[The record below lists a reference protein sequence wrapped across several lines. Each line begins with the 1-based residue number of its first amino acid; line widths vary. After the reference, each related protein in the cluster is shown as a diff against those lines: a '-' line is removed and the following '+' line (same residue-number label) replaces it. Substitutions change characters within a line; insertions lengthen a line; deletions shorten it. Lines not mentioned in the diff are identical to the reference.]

1 MTFYE
6 FTVNTIVEHP
16 IVFWFCVLCLLAI
29 LDKVQEV
36 IVCIFTK
43 GRSETNKKP
52 KKTDDV
58 VEPDYII
65 INKKDD

>member
-16 IVFWFCVLCLLAI
+16 VVFGFCVLCLLAI
-29 LDKVQEV
+29 LDKVKEV
-36 IVCIFTK
+36 IVGIFTK

-52 KKTDDV
+52 PKTDDV

-65 INKKDD
+65 INKKDN

>member
-16 IVFWFCVLCLLAI
+16 IVFGFCVLCLLAV
-29 LDKVQEV
+29 LDKVKEV

-43 GRSETNKKP
+43 GGSETNKKP

>member
-16 IVFWFCVLCLLAI
+16 VVFGFCVICLLAI
-29 LDKVQEV
+29 LDKVKEV

-43 GRSETNKKP
+43 GRSETDKKP

-65 INKKDD
+65 INKKDN